1 MHEYYLGMKFA
12 RALVWSRGL
21 RDRIG
26 LGEEISDEELA
37 QQNFVDPKAKVLTI
51 WNWRQRLTRP
61 ESEHLEADLLI
72 LCETTHGNIA
82 KCINFCIYHDIQL
95 LPSRRRE

>member
-51 WNWRQRLTRP
+51 WNCLLYTSPSPRDKRQSRM
-61 ESEHLEADLLI
+61 
-72 LCETTHGNIA
+72 
-82 KCINFCIYHDIQL
+82 
-95 LPSRRRE
+95 PSSA